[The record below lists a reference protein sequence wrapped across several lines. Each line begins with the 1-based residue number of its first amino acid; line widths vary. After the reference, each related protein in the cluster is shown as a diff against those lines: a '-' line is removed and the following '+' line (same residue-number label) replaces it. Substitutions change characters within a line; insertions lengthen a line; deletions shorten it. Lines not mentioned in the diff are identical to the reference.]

1 MKCLKAVMDALKI
14 YQLQTSTKQECTD
27 LSKVIDD
34 LRSRMRK
41 IYWDAKRK
49 KLDLD
54 NIQLMKTLVKHVLQ
68 NFISNSY
75 MERHA
80 FVYQLDDFDPTLDDA
95 HGNTNFIALIKE
107 SFTFNQDQ
115 KPTC

>member
-1 MKCLKAVMDALKI
+1 MKCLKAVMDALKN
-14 YQLQTSTKQECTD
+14 QPQTSTKQERN
-27 LSKVIDD
+27 D
-34 LRSRMRK
+34 LRIRMRW
-41 IYWDAKRK
+41 IYRDANFV
-49 KLDLD
+49 LDLD

-80 FVYQLDDFDPTLDDA
+80 FVYQLDEA

>member
-1 MKCLKAVMDALKI
+1 MKCLKAVMDALKN
-14 YQLQTSTKQECTD
+14 QPQTSTKQERN
-27 LSKVIDD
+27 D
-34 LRSRMRK
+34 LRIRMRW
-41 IYWDAKRK
+41 IYRDANFV
-49 KLDLD
+49 LDLD

-75 MERHA
+75 MERHT
-80 FVYQLDDFDPTLDDA
+80 FVHQLDVE
-95 HGNTNFIALIKE
+95 HQNFIALIKE

>member
-1 MKCLKAVMDALKI
+1 
-14 YQLQTSTKQECTD
+14 
-27 LSKVIDD
+27 
-34 LRSRMRK
+34 MRN
-41 IYWDAKRK
+41 IYWDANFV
-49 KLDLD
+49 LDLD

-80 FVYQLDDFDPTLDDA
+80 FVYQLDEA

>member
-1 MKCLKAVMDALKI
+1 
-14 YQLQTSTKQECTD
+14 
-27 LSKVIDD
+27 
-34 LRSRMRK
+34 MRN
-41 IYWDAKRK
+41 IYWDANFV
-49 KLDLD
+49 LDLD

-68 NFISNSY
+68 NFTSNSY

>member
-14 YQLQTSTKQECTD
+14 YQLQTSTKQQRTD
-27 LSKVIDD
+27 LIDD
-34 LRSRMRK
+34 LINDLRGRMRW
-41 IYWDAKRK
+41 IYRDTNFV
-49 KLDLD
+49 LDLD

-68 NFISNSY
+68 NFTSNSY
-75 MERHA
+75 MERHT
-80 FVYQLDDFDPTLDDA
+80 FVHQLDVE
-95 HGNTNFIALIKE
+95 HQNFIALIKE

>member
-14 YQLQTSTKQECTD
+14 YQLQTSTKQQRTD
-27 LSKVIDD
+27 LIDD
-34 LRSRMRK
+34 LINDLRRRMRW
-41 IYWDAKRK
+41 IYRDTNFV
-49 KLDLD
+49 LDLD

-68 NFISNSY
+68 NFTSNSY

-80 FVYQLDDFDPTLDDA
+80 FVYQLDDA

>member
-14 YQLQTSTKQECTD
+14 YQLQTSTKQEHKD
-27 LSKVIDD
+27 LRNLIND
-34 LRSRMRK
+34 LRSRKRW
-41 IYWDAKRK
+41 IYRDANFV
-49 KLDLD
+49 LDLA

-68 NFISNSY
+68 NFSSNSY

-80 FVYQLDDFDPTLDDA
+80 FVHQLDEA

>member
-1 MKCLKAVMDALKI
+1 MKCLKAVMDALKN
-14 YQLQTSTKQECTD
+14 QPQTSTKQERN
-27 LSKVIDD
+27 D
-34 LRSRMRK
+34 LRIRMRW
-41 IYWDAKRK
+41 IYRDANFV
-49 KLDLD
+49 LDLD

-80 FVYQLDDFDPTLDDA
+80 FVHQLDVE
-95 HGNTNFIALIKE
+95 HQNFIALIKE

>member
-1 MKCLKAVMDALKI
+1 MKCLKAVMDALKN
-14 YQLQTSTKQECTD
+14 QPQTSTKQERN
-27 LSKVIDD
+27 D
-34 LRSRMRK
+34 LRIRMRW
-41 IYWDAKRK
+41 IYRDANFV
-49 KLDLD
+49 LDLD

-68 NFISNSY
+68 NFSSNSY

-80 FVYQLDDFDPTLDDA
+80 FVYRLDEA

>member
-14 YQLQTSTKQECTD
+14 YQLQTSTKQEHTD
-27 LSKVIDD
+27 LRNVIEDH
-34 LRSRMRK
+34 RRRMRN
-41 IYWDAKRK
+41 IYWDANFV
-49 KLDLD
+49 LDLD

-68 NFISNSY
+68 NFTSNSY

-80 FVYQLDDFDPTLDDA
+80 FVYQLDEA